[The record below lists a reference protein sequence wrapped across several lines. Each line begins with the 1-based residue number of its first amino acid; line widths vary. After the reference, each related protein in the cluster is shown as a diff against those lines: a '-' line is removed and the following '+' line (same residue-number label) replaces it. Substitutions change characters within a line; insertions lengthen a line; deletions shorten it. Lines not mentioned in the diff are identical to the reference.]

1 MKKLM
6 IITILM
12 AMATQ
17 MKAFKPLT
25 KGGFET
31 DRYRNVFVEMG
42 YKKSQVQAK
51 LQEVFNDV
59 FRGPNKVYFE
69 VGDTLGYISDIKVV
83 KVMRMSYDSLR
94 LSQETEEM
102 QQLVKQ
108 QITAQLSEESKR
120 LVSLM
125 PRWMPGKMSG
135 KSRNVRYM
143 IPIQFP

>member
-1 MKKLM
+1 MTSFLV
-6 IITILM
+6 
-12 AMATQ
+12 
-17 MKAFKPLT
+17 
-25 KGGFET
+25 
-31 DRYRNVFVEMG
+31 D
-42 YKKSQVQAK
+42 S
-51 LQEVFNDV
+51 
-59 FRGPNKVYFE
+59 
-69 VGDTLGYISDIKVV
+69 LGYISDIKVV